1 MAVPLS
7 VDDAFTVGV
16 SFDLLGGYLL
26 GRGLLASPSEIASR
40 TLRPTTWGHGFNA
53 PEAVTHIRSRADAQA
68 GLISLGI
75 GFSLQWSGYI
85 AIIAGA
91 TVDTGL
97 GRAVLSLA
105 LSVLAAVG
113 AYLLFRR
120 LRWKLV
126 KRLAVRIARA
136 DPLTG
141 TMDAAPDAQTLLA
154 LGRAL
159 GIAYVEVTEQG
170 VTPIEPW
177 AREHFGVAVIHRY
190 PPDMPAPHGR

>member
-1 MAVPLS
+1 MAAPLS

-26 GRGLLASPSEIASR
+26 GRSLLASPSEIASR
-40 TLRPTTWGHGFNA
+40 TVRPTTWGHGFN
-53 PEAVTHIRSRADAQA
+53 ADAQA

-75 GFSLQWSGYI
+75 GFSLQWGGYL

-126 KRLAVRIARA
+126 KRLAVRVARA

-170 VTPIEPW
+170 VTPIDPW
-177 AREHFGVAVIHRY
+177 AREHFGVAVVHRY